1 MCEARSL
8 MTEAL
13 QVANDVDQ
21 GAPPELHIGLE
32 HIRDLLD
39 GALER
44 IDGAMDSGSG
54 LAGASRAGL
63 SRRVIRQRER
73 LHFGN

>member
-44 IDGAMDSGSG
+44 IDGAMDPDPVWPG
-54 LAGASRAGL
+54 LAARA
-63 SRRVIRQRER
+63 
-73 LHFGN
+73 